1 MVYLIKVDINSNANK
16 FWQAEVNDK
25 FVTCSWGRIGYK
37 AQKKVYQQLSQAHA
51 QQMCNM
57 LVEQK
62 IKKGYQLSQ
71 PNPDSID
78 LLKIEEALELLT
90 KMKSF
95 IANRDFDNSQF
106 ITLLNSF
113 LQIIP
118 MPLGMKINPAL
129 VYKNYAE
136 LERQRKTLQKL
147 CKQNYSSV
155 SLKTITTDF
164 WRF

>member
-1 MVYLIKVDINSNANK
+1 MVYLTKVDINSNANK
-16 FWQAEVNDK
+16 FWQVEVSDK
-25 FVTCSWGRIGYK
+25 ILTCSWGRIGYK
-37 AQKKVYQQLSQAHA
+37 AQSKVYHQLSQAHA
-51 QQMCNM
+51 QQKCNL

-78 LLKIEEALELLT
+78 LLKIEEALELLK
-90 KMKSF
+90 KMESF
-95 IANRDFDNSQF
+95 IANKDFSNPQF
-106 ITLLNSF
+106 LGLLNSF

-118 MPLGMKINPAL
+118 SPLGMKINPAL

-136 LERQRKTLQKL
+136 LEHQRKILKKL
-147 CKQNYSSV
+147 CNKNGKAV
-155 SLKTITTDF
+155 SLKTISTDF